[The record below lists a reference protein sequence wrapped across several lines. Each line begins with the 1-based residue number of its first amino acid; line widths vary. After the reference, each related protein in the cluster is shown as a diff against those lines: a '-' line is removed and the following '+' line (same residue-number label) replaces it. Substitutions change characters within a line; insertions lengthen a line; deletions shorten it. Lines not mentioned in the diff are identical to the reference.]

1 MNKKKSRR
9 SETSEAPEPKKFEM
23 TPQHWGALGAFD
35 WAQTAQ
41 VYWSE
46 MTTDERYVIYCAA
59 EAEMEASRLYNLVVK
74 VLEKRRGKR

>member
-1 MNKKKSRR
+1 MNKKESRR
-9 SETSEAPEPKKFEM
+9 SETPEAPEPKKFKM
-23 TPQHWGALGAFD
+23 TPEHWGALDAFD
-35 WAQTAQ
+35 WEKTARAH
-41 VYWSE
+41 WSK